1 MTMLVQNSFV
11 QNSMNLLCTCGPNN
25 DDYTSDGDGENL
37 CTSIKMTWLD
47 ETLSNCIH
55 KSNHYN
61 FKDKS

>member
-1 MTMLVQNSFV
+1 
-11 QNSMNLLCTCGPNN
+11 MNLFCTCGPNN

-47 ETLSNCIH
+47 DAFSNCIH